1 MKGFVVFCALLL
13 WACALPAVAEEAPP
27 WTLESMLHRA
37 MEKNAR
43 IASESLRLEAA
54 RDSVLS
60 ARGAFLPRVVASGSL
75 SRIENPDS
83 VDELDPDYI
92 SQTGRT
98 WRVGVQQNIFDGLGR
113 WNTYARADLVRE
125 RSHQQLRRTFREVA
139 LEVRTTYF
147 RLLRTRADITAYEAS
162 VTRLEKQ
169 SEAAQAFF
177 EARVAPR
184 LFILQTETAL
194 AEAHQRL
201 SQAKSDEQVQ
211 LVLLRSL
218 MGLEPDYPI
227 QVEGDF
233 DAFAPEHY
241 PDMEESLFLAR
252 EHLPEIFT
260 ARLDVEIARRDMN
273 TSRSRFSP
281 SVDVYADYV
290 NQHIE
295 YGSTMATDRDRS
307 YYSLGVNVTWE
318 LFSGGSTYYE
328 TRSHRRTMESAEAM
342 LRDVLLAVD
351 ARVREIHLNV
361 KESENQIRI
370 AHIRKADAREAY
382 EQADMRIRMGT
393 GTTLDLLD
401 AQERVTVAESSLN
414 QAMADYYIALA
425 NLRRFISQND
435 F

>member
-1 MKGFVVFCALLL
+1 MFCALLL
-13 WACALPAVAEEAPP
+13 WAFALPAVAEEAPP

-83 VDELDPDYI
+83 VDEFDPDYI

>member
-1 MKGFVVFCALLL
+1 MFCALLL
-13 WACALPAVAEEAPP
+13 WAFALPAVAEEAPP

-162 VTRLEKQ
+162 VTRLDKQ

>member
-1 MKGFVVFCALLL
+1 
-13 WACALPAVAEEAPP
+13 
-27 WTLESMLHRA
+27 MLDRA

-54 RDSVLS
+54 RDSVSS

-92 SQTGRT
+92 SQTDRT
-98 WRVGVQQNIFDGLGR
+98 WRVGVQQNLFDGLGR
-113 WNTYARADLVRE
+113 WNTYARADLLRE
-125 RSHQQLRRTFREVA
+125 RSHQQLRRTFREVV
-139 LEVRTTYF
+139 LEVRTAYF
-147 RLLRTRADITAYEAS
+147 RLLRTRADISAYEAS
-162 VTRLEKQ
+162 VARLEKQ
-169 SEAAQAFF
+169 KEAAEAFF

-201 SQAKSDEQVQ
+201 SRAQSDEQVQ

-218 MGLEPDYPI
+218 MGLEPDHPI
-227 QVEGDF
+227 RVEGDF
-233 DAFAPEHY
+233 EAFAPEDY
-241 PDMEESLFLAR
+241 PDLEKSLFLAR
-252 EHLPEIFT
+252 ENLPEIFT
-260 ARLDVEIARRDMN
+260 AQLDVEIAERDMK

-295 YGSTMATDRDRS
+295 YGSTRATDRDRS
-307 YYSLGVNVTWE
+307 YYSLGINVTWE

-328 TRSHRRTMESAEAM
+328 TRSHRRTMESAKAM
-342 LRDVLLAVD
+342 LKDVMLAVD
-351 ARVREIHLNV
+351 ARVRETHLNV

-370 AHIRKADAREAY
+370 AHIRIADAEEAY

-401 AQERVTVAESSLN
+401 AQEQLTVAQSSLN
-414 QAMADYYIALA
+414 QAMADYHIALA
-425 NLRRFISQND
+425 NLRRFTAKSEIKSEI
-435 F
+435 

>member
-1 MKGFVVFCALLL
+1 MFCALLL
-13 WACALPAVAEEAPP
+13 WAFALPAVAEEAPP

>member
-1 MKGFVVFCALLL
+1 LKGFVVFCALLL

>member
-13 WACALPAVAEEAPP
+13 WAFALPAVAEEAPP

>member
-13 WACALPAVAEEAPP
+13 WAFALPAVAEEAPP

-162 VTRLEKQ
+162 VARLEKQ